1 MNSCFAF
8 LWLFND
14 DKILKLYVKI
24 EQLWFSRLTAYE
36 SLGGGGGGG
45 AERAAGSG
53 SSTSISTSI
62 LTSMSSGAPPS
73 SYEIS
78 HLLIYCLVNL
88 FTYGPSSGVS
98 SVWCMPGSGV
108 ILSQCCGVVFLFLR
122 ESFSSSSRFVFL
134 SPPPLA
140 LLSTMNYTYFL
151 VSVNGCLE
159 WSSRLSYR

>member
-108 ILSQCCGVVFLFLR
+108 ILSQCCGVVFCFSGKVFHQAADLFFCL
-122 ESFSSSSRFVFL
+122 
-134 SPPPLA
+134 PLP
-140 LLSTMNYTYFL
+140 
-151 VSVNGCLE
+151 
-159 WSSRLSYR
+159 